1 MGGTLGHDGRTK
13 FRSENVGQ
21 LVKLRVAINLDS
33 LAGGIAYD
41 VAVMAPRQMI
51 IQFGLRLGVE
61 HAVEVVG

>member
-51 IQFGLRLGVE
+51 IQFGLLRE
-61 HAVEVVG
+61 